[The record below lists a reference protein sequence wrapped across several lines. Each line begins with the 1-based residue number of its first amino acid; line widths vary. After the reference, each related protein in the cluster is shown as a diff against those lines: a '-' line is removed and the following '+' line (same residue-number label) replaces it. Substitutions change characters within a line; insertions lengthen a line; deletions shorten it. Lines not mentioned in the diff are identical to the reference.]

1 MQRWQFQGEPHI
13 QDVELMRK
21 SINVSTPIAR
31 ILVQRGINDFEAAK
45 FFFRPDLSMLH
56 NPFLMKDMDKAI
68 ERIIR
73 ALHNNEKILIYGDY
87 DVDGTTSV
95 AMFYDFWGKYHKN
108 IDYYIPDR
116 YREGY
121 GISDLSIEYAEK
133 NGISLVIT
141 LDCGTKSTDKIA
153 KALSLG
159 IDFIVCDHHTTGDEL
174 PPAYAVLNPKR
185 KDCPYPFKELSGC
198 GVGYKLLQGLV
209 TTLELEQSVLNE
221 QLDFLAISIAC
232 DVVPIIDEN
241 RILVK
246 YGLEL
251 INEGRRPSVQAL
263 LDVSFS
269 KRTDIT
275 VSDLV
280 FQIGPRINATGR
292 ISHANQSVE
301 LLLSQ
306 KPDDIKKMASSI
318 NTKNNIRKDYDAR
331 ITAEALQMIEDRQL
345 QDKKSTVLFKSDWH
359 KGIIGIVASRC
370 VECYYRPTVIL
381 TESQGKATGSARS
394 VPNFDIY
401 EAITAC
407 EDLLLQFGGHKYA
420 AGLTLR
426 LEEVEQFTHRFEEI
440 VSSTIKDEDLIPKIE
455 IDTHISLD
463 EINWGFY
470 NVLNQMA
477 PFGPMNMRPVFA
489 ASDLQLK
496 GYPTLLKGKHL
507 KMRVKQ
513 KNGKLEFDAVG
524 FNMPQF
530 YEPLVNGF
538 PFSICFTVEPNEFGG
553 SRVLQLMLR
562 DIQILDKSLATTP

>member
-13 QDVELMRK
+13 QDVELVRQ
-21 SINVSTPIAR
+21 SINVSAPIAK
-31 ILVQRGINDFEAAK
+31 ILVQRGISDFETAK
-45 FFFRPDLSMLH
+45 LFFRPDLSMLH
-56 NPFLMKDMDKAI
+56 DPFLMNDMDKAV
-68 ERIIR
+68 ERIVR
-73 ALHNNEKILIYGDY
+73 ALKSNERILIYGDY

-95 AMFYDFWGKYHKN
+95 AMFYDFWGKYHQN

-121 GISDLSIEYAEK
+121 GISDLSIEYAKK
-133 NGISLVIT
+133 NDITLVIA
-141 LDCGTKSTDKIA
+141 LDCGTKSSDKIA
-153 KALSLG
+153 KALAQG

-174 PPAYAVLNPKR
+174 PPAYALLNPKR
-185 KDCPYPFKELSGC
+185 KDCSYPFKELSGC
-198 GVGYKLLQGLV
+198 GVGFKLLQALSTNLGIDHAF
-209 TTLELEQSVLNE
+209 LND

-246 YGLEL
+246 YGLDL
-251 INEGRRPSVQAL
+251 INQGKRPSIQAL

-269 KRTDIT
+269 KRADIT

-292 ISHANQSVE
+292 ISHAHQSVE
-301 LLLSQ
+301 LLLSKQ
-306 KPDDIKKMASSI
+306 ADEIKKMASSI
-318 NTKNNIRKDYDAR
+318 NTKNNTRKDYDAK
-331 ITAEALQMIEDRQL
+331 ITAEALQMIEDKQL
-345 QDKKSTVLFKSDWH
+345 QNRKSTVLFKPDWH

-420 AGLTLR
+420 AGLTLK
-426 LEEVEQFTHRFEEI
+426 LDDVEAFSHRFEQI
-440 VSSTIKDEDLIPKIE
+440 VASTIKDEDLIPKIE

-477 PFGPMNMRPVFA
+477 PFGPMNMRPIFA
-489 ASDLQLK
+489 AQDLQLK
-496 GYPTLLKGKHL
+496 GYPVLLKGKHL

-513 KNGKLEFDAVG
+513 KNGKAEFDAVG
-524 FNMPQF
+524 FNMPQY
-530 YEPLVNGF
+530 YEQLVSGAS
-538 PFSICFTVEPNEFGG
+538 FSICFTVEANEFGG
-553 SRVLQLMLR
+553 SRVLQLMLK
-562 DIQILDKSLATTP
+562 DIQILE